1 MEWHEGVLPVA
12 LPDHEADE
20 EKESND
26 KHGNNVRRL
35 PAVIG
40 TKTVHKLVQ
49 RKAWGEG
56 HEHTSKQL

>member
-1 MEWHEGVLPVA
+1 MERHEGVLPVA

-26 KHGNNVRRL
+26 KHGDNVRGL

-40 TKTVHKLVQ
+40 AKAERVLVQ
-49 RKAWGEG
+49 PKAWGEG
-56 HEHTSKQL
+56 HEHTSEQL